1 MKELDSIVGVKRL
14 LSEKAI
20 NLFSDEKFDLNE
32 KLFSFKF
39 ITSEILEISLTSQ
52 TLYTF

>member
-1 MKELDSIVGVKRL
+1 MKELDSTVGVKRL

-32 KLFSFKF
+32 NYFHLN
-39 ITSEILEISLTSQ
+39 SLPQ
-52 TLYTF
+52 KYLIYH